1 MDLTEREVL
10 RDENTFARRTFRD
23 ARTQV
28 GEVITNSPGLG
39 ADVLEEI
46 WRETPQELKPDVAR
60 CVAFT
65 P

>member
-10 RDENTFARRTFRD
+10 RDENMFERRTFRD
-23 ARTQV
+23 VRTQV

-39 ADVLEEI
+39 ADVLEKVWQEI
-46 WRETPQELKPDVAR
+46 PQELKPDVAR